1 LETRKEHEGRE
12 LRSAHAPRQVE
23 ADLLALLEADT
34 KLGRLDDGYGAV
46 AGTLR
51 DLIDAGLALVPEGM
65 DGEAL

>member
-1 LETRKEHEGRE
+1 METRGKHEGRE

-23 ADLLALLEADT
+23 VDLLALLEADT
-34 KLGRLDDGYGAV
+34 KLGGLDDGYGAV

-51 DLIDAGLALVPEGM
+51 DLIDAIHALAPEGM